1 MGSPRKQSKAPP
13 LSGSELLGAPAI
25 RQVLAV
31 AKSDATDE
39 KQVKKI
45 IEKIESGCNK
55 FDHQRRGCLTTD
67 EYYNV
72 VKTQNGIDISKDDVR
87 ATGFLEDE
95 TSVLIT
101 EIDGTK
107 NFDTILI
114 LILLQALN

>member
-1 MGSPRKQSKAPP
+1 MGSPRKQSKAAGPP
-13 LSGSELLGAPAI
+13 LSESELLGAPAI

-31 AKSDATDE
+31 AKSDADE

-87 ATGFLEDE
+87 IFEDK
-95 TSVLIT
+95 TLR
-101 EIDGTK
+101 
-107 NFDTILI
+107 
-114 LILLQALN
+114 QACI

>member
-1 MGSPRKQSKAPP
+1 MGSPRKQSKAAASSGPP
-13 LSGSELLGAPAI
+13 LSESELLGAPAI

-31 AKSDATDE
+31 AKSDADE

-87 ATGFLEDE
+87 AATAYF
-95 TSVLIT
+95 
-101 EIDGTK
+101 
-107 NFDTILI
+107 
-114 LILLQALN
+114 

>member
-13 LSGSELLGAPAI
+13 LSESELLGAPAI

-31 AKSDATDE
+31 AKSDADD

-87 ATGFLEDE
+87 ATGFFFEDE
-95 TSVLIT
+95 TSGCT
-101 EIDGTK
+101 ETDGTK
-107 NFDTILI
+107 NFYTRY
-114 LILLQALN
+114 

>member
-13 LSGSELLGAPAI
+13 LSESELLGAPAI

-39 KQVKKI
+39 KQVKKV

-87 ATGFLEDE
+87 
-95 TSVLIT
+95 
-101 EIDGTK
+101 
-107 NFDTILI
+107 
-114 LILLQALN
+114 